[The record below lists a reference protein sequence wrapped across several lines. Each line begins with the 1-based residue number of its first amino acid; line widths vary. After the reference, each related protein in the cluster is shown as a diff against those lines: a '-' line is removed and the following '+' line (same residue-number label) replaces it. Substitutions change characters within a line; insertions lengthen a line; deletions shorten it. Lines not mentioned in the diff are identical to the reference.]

1 MDPKRFSVARQFM
14 AGPCALVALLA
25 LCGCTTVKLTNLTP
39 GSLPENPSGIYTFTL
54 RVVPQSNAVSVA
66 SISPHIVVG
75 AESHDMV
82 KSDVSPQ
89 IFEFDY
95 KLPAFQSD
103 IGYYYVVDY
112 SAQNAGSQ
120 NPAQAYTPL
129 QHATIVTRYVLS
141 LEANRGPV
149 GARVGVLGR
158 GFTPQDLIA
167 FNGTPVRTVFESPTS
182 LGFFVP
188 ALETGKTY
196 KVTLSSSAGSSDVG
210 TFRVDPSAVTV
221 DPASLTL
228 SPGSKQSLT
237 FSVGQPAPD
246 GGLLLDVTTDVPESV
261 IMPEVVVPAGQSS
274 VTVDV
279 QGGKPGTGSLFLKGY
294 GSGEVSVPVT
304 VADTA
309 AMAPAPA
316 MPPAPSK

>member
-1 MDPKRFSVARQFM
+1 MAR
-14 AGPCALVALLA
+14 PCSLLALFA

-39 GSLPENPSGIYTFTL
+39 SSLPENPSGIYTFTL
-54 RVVPQSNAVSVA
+54 RVVPQSNAVSQA
-66 SISPHIVVG
+66 SIAPRIVVG

-95 KLPAFQSD
+95 RLPAFQTD

-120 NPAQAYTPL
+120 LPAQAYTPL
-129 QHATIVTRYVLS
+129 QHASIVTRYVLS

-158 GFTPQDLIA
+158 GFTPQDLIG
-167 FNGTPVRTVFESPTS
+167 FDGTPVRTVFESPTS
-182 LGFFVP
+182 LGFYVP

-196 KVTLSSSAGSSDVG
+196 SVTLSSAAGNSNVG
-210 TFRVDPSAVTV
+210 TFRVDPSEVTAE
-221 DPASLTL
+221 PTSLTL
-228 SPGSKQSLT
+228 SPGTKQTLT
-237 FSVGQPAPD
+237 FTIGQPAPA

-261 IMPEVVVPAGQSS
+261 IMPEVVVAQGQTS
-274 VTVDV
+274 VSIDV

-304 VADTA
+304 VAVP
-309 AMAPAPA
+309 AMLAPAPA
-316 MPPAPSK
+316 MPSASSK